1 MLQLRTY
8 ALLLVAIALVAL
20 LAGCPAKQP
29 AETPTGTPAASA
41 GPGAAAPEPP
51 PTTAPEPAAGAAL
64 TEDTVKR
71 FMASMEDDKIDG
83 IMEGIGKELGLE
95 GKEKETAESIKKM
108 LDKAATSAELTEAVK
123 AHGFKDAAEWVD
135 TMKRV
140 LPGIAAAMEK
150 VLAEMM
156 GPEAAK
162 KGEAPPEDDEF
173 ATFKEAFGEPSQED
187 IDVIAKVMKAQMES
201 EHGSGAKA
209 AP

>member
-8 ALLLVAIALVAL
+8 AVLFVVVALVVL
-20 LAGCPAKQP
+20 LAGCPAKET
-29 AETPTGTPAASA
+29 AETPTGTPAAST
-41 GPGAAAPEPP
+41 GSGAAAPEAP
-51 PTTAPEPAAGAAL
+51 PTAVEPAAGAAL

-71 FMASMEDDKIDG
+71 FMASMEDDKIDK

-140 LPGIAAAMEK
+140 LPGMAAAMEK

-162 KGEAPPEDDEF
+162 KGEASPSDDEF
-173 ATFKEAFGEPSQED
+173 AMFKEAFGEPSQED
-187 IDVIAKVMKAQMES
+187 IDVIAQVMKAQMEA
-201 EHGSGAKA
+201 EHGEGAKA